1 METQNIYTIYS
12 EHTPNPN
19 VLKFV
24 SNIALFNS
32 TKEFFDKP
40 NKIDFPLINLL
51 FNFPFVVKVFLG
63 KNFIS
68 IEKGNKLDW
77 IEFSS
82 EIRSFIQQ
90 KLNEGIKASTITI
103 SNDTLQKKIEKKSTI
118 EQKIEH
124 IIDKEIR
131 PYIQMDGGEIKLIS
145 FENGIV
151 KVSLQGA
158 CRGCPSS
165 VSTLKNG
172 IENKLKS
179 EIPDKILEVISV

>member
-1 METQNIYTIYS
+1 MGIENIYTIYS

-24 SNIALFNS
+24 SNIGLFNS

-103 SNDTLQKKIEKKSTI
+103 SNNPLQKKNRKKINHRAKNRAHHRQRNKAIYSNGWWRNKINFFRKWYCKSFST
-118 EQKIEH
+118 
-124 IIDKEIR
+124 
-131 PYIQMDGGEIKLIS
+131 G
-145 FENGIV
+145 
-151 KVSLQGA
+151 
-158 CRGCPSS
+158 S
-165 VSTLKNG
+165 VSRMPIIRKYFK
-172 IENKLKS
+172 EWY
-179 EIPDKILEVISV
+179 

>member
-1 METQNIYTIYS
+1 MKNIHTIYS

-24 SNIALFNS
+24 SNISLFNS

-40 NKIDFPLINLL
+40 NKIEFPLINLL
-51 FNFPFVVKVFLG
+51 FDFPFVGKVFLG

-68 IEKGNKLDW
+68 IEKENTLDW

-82 EIRSFIQQ
+82 EIRIFIQQ

-103 SNDTLQKKIEKKSTI
+103 DNHTLQKKIKSTI
-118 EQKIEH
+118 EQDIEH
-124 IIDKEIR
+124 VIEKEIR

-179 EIPDKILEVISV
+179 EIPDKIIEVISV

>member
-1 METQNIYTIYS
+1 MKTIYTIYS

-24 SNIALFNS
+24 SNISLFNT
-32 TKEFFDKP
+32 TKEFFNQP

-51 FNFPFVVKVFLG
+51 FNFPFITKVFLG

-68 IEKGNKLDW
+68 IDKKNNLDW

-82 EIRSFIQQ
+82 EIREFIQI
-90 KLNEGIKASTITI
+90 KLNEGIKASTICMEN
-103 SNDTLQKKIEKKSTI
+103 NDDTQKKSTI

-124 IIDKEIR
+124 IIDTQIR

-145 FENGIV
+145 FKNGIV
-151 KVSLQGA
+151 QVSLQGA

-179 EIPDKILEVISV
+179 EMPDKIIEVISV